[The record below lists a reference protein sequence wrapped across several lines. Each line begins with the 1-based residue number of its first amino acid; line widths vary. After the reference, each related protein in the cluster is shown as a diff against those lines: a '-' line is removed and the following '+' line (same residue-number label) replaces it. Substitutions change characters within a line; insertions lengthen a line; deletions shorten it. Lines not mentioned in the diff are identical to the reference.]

1 MRTSGLLWSDGGRR
15 IVDLLTRQARV
26 LTVQQIAMTWFGA
39 NEARARVAVF
49 ELEQQALL
57 SRRCV
62 LARPTLILD
71 GPLVQWLPGDELPD
85 FGAVA
90 YRLRRRWREAVEP
103 TEIVVATREA
113 KRRLG
118 GFCGGRWP
126 RQSEISHD
134 VSLSEVYLWYR
145 TFKPEEAE
153 CWVPEAQIYAERWGM
168 GERLPDALIRGR
180 DGGIERVVEFGG
192 SYRKQK
198 LQAFHREMCEIPY
211 EIW

>member
-1 MRTSGLLWSDGGRR
+1 MRTGGILWSEGVRQ
-15 IVDLLTRQARV
+15 IVDALTRRVRLLTV
-26 LTVQQIAMTWFGA
+26 PQIAITWFGG
-39 NEARARVAVF
+39 NEVRARA
-49 ELEQQALL
+49 ALVDLKRQEFL
-57 SRRCV
+57 SSRCV

-71 GPLVQWLPGDELPD
+71 GPLVQWLPGGELPD

-113 KRRLG
+113 KRRFG
-118 GFCGGRWP
+118 GFCGGRWS

-134 VSLSEVYLWYR
+134 VSLAGVYLWYR
-145 TFKPEEAE
+145 ASKPEEAE
-153 CWVPEAQIYAERWGM
+153 CWVPEAQLCAEGWGM